1 MNKPFDTTL
10 KDLLNVF
17 AVDWA
22 DWLGPRIG
30 LTADLEVEPL
40 DVDLSTVQMSADKA
54 FRLQPPA
61 EGILHIEPQASWDGS
76 FPGRLLRYSAL
87 LHDIAHCCTTVTAV
101 PSIPLHCCCGPK
113 PTHATS
119 PVSSAEGGT
128 TGTNITALNIM
139 W

>member
-1 MNKPFDTTL
+1 MTKPFDSTL

-30 LTADLEVEPL
+30 LTADIEIEPL

-61 EGILHIEPQASWDGS
+61 EGILHIEPQASWDGG

-87 LHDIAHCCTTVTAV
+87 LHDCDRFGEV
-101 PSIPLHCCCGPK
+101 
-113 PTHATS
+113 
-119 PVSSAEGGT
+119 SAEIESRIRAVT
-128 TGTNITALNIM
+128 EAARLQRAIRISSIDDLEL
-139 W
+139 